1 MVDSDN
7 RSKKDGVA
15 DGFPDEPVVI
25 NPGDTLDLH
34 TFLPKEI
41 PSLLDEFFSLCQES
55 DINLVRIIH
64 GKGSGMLRR
73 RVQSLLERDP
83 RVVAFYDASARS
95 GGWGAT
101 IVELRFDEGEHGKKT

>member
-7 RSKKDGVA
+7 GCKEEGVA
-15 DGFPDEPVVI
+15 DGFQHEAVVI

-41 PSLLDEFFSLCQES
+41 PSLLNEFFHLCQRS
-55 DINLVRIIH
+55 NIKLARVIH
-64 GKGSGMLRR
+64 GKGRGMLRR
-73 RVQSLLERDP
+73 RVRSLLERDP
-83 RVVAFYDASARS
+83 RVAAFYDAPGSA

-101 IVELRFDEGEHGKKT
+101 IVELRFDKRKKNKNA